1 VREAQEVYN
10 RSKNTKEQVS
20 LRPTAAR

>member
-10 RSKNTKEQVS
+10 RSKNMKEQVI